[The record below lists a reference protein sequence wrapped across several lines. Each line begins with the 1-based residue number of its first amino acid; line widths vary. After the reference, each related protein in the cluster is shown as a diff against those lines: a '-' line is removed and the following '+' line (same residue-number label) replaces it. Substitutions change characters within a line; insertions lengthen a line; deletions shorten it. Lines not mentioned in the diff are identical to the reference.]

1 MKHATRI
8 TAALLL
14 AALLLPACAQKDT
27 TPNDTSANT
36 ESTAPDTGTTTA
48 DPNDRSNVKDS
59 VPDGLK
65 YDGETFRILYRG
77 QDDGKGMIELYDV
90 RGTDNVG
97 EYVTDAVYA
106 RNISVEERFGI
117 TLEITPTN
125 SGDLGQTSTFIR
137 QLVVSGSDEYDYLNT
152 TGNTNITNSL
162 NIYLRDLAN
171 LPYVDYSEP
180 WWWNHAI
187 DAVSLDGKTYNY
199 IFGDGLIYCY
209 VQTGVVYY
217 NKAIY
222 ENLWGDPDA
231 MYETVMNGEWTIDKM
246 TELTAAAYSD
256 ANGDGVENEGDLF
269 GAMKTQ
275 NQGEE
280 TAHFMQGFKIE
291 MYHRDDEGN
300 LIIEFDKERTVSAI
314 EKLSK
319 FYNETSG
326 VFHSDQ
332 GIDSSDKYFAQDY
345 CLFFPA
351 RLARAMNE
359 NLRSM
364 ESPYGILPYPKL
376 DAEQKEYIS
385 LIHESCTNYSVLK
398 TVGDKRFEMIGAV
411 LEATCAESYRS
422 VMPMFLETALKLKYS
437 QDAMSG
443 KVIDLV
449 ISSVSKNTLMEYTTF
464 SASIIDTCLF
474 NPAKSGT
481 GNFSSAYAKVQP
493 AAQKTWDKA
502 VDKLKQG

>member
-1 MKHATRI
+1 MKYAPRI

-65 YDGETFRILYRG
+65 YDGETVRILYRG
-77 QDDGKGMIELYDV
+77 EDDGTGMIELYDV

-97 EYVTDAVYA
+97 DYVTDAVYA
-106 RNISVEERFGI
+106 RNVSVEERFGI

-152 TGNTNITNSL
+152 TGNTNIVNSL

-199 IFGDGLIYCY
+199 IFGDGLINCY
-209 VQTGVVYY
+209 VKTGVVYY

-222 ENLWGDPDA
+222 ENLWGDPDV

-275 NQGEE
+275 NQSEE
-280 TAHFMQGFKIE
+280 TPHFMQGFKIE

-345 CLFFPA
+345 
-351 RLARAMNE
+351 
-359 NLRSM
+359 
-364 ESPYGILPYPKL
+364 
-376 DAEQKEYIS
+376 
-385 LIHESCTNYSVLK
+385 
-398 TVGDKRFEMIGAV
+398 
-411 LEATCAESYRS
+411 
-422 VMPMFLETALKLKYS
+422 
-437 QDAMSG
+437 
-443 KVIDLV
+443 
-449 ISSVSKNTLMEYTTF
+449 
-464 SASIIDTCLF
+464 
-474 NPAKSGT
+474 
-481 GNFSSAYAKVQP
+481 
-493 AAQKTWDKA
+493 
-502 VDKLKQG
+502 